1 MRPLLRCSPFLL
13 ALALVGC
20 GPDDG
25 EDGATGPAGEPASA
39 GVELEFLGRFQ
50 HRSAGGS
57 AVYDEG
63 GAEITAFDHLSERMV
78 VVNALRGGVDVIN
91 ASDPT
96 ALTLIQFVD
105 VADLVETA
113 QSLAPGSLA
122 GVNSVSIYN
131 GIAAVA
137 VEANP
142 KTDNGYIA
150 FINCATLAL
159 VGSVQVGALPDMV
172 TFSPD
177 GTRVVVANEGEPS
190 DGYAQ
195 NPAGTVSIIS
205 VAGGFAAPT
214 VQTANFTDWDVGGAR
229 NGEVA
234 GLVAKGLRFN
244 TITGAVA
251 TFSEDME
258 PEYIAIGA
266 DGATAYVTL
275 QENNA
280 IAMINLATATVT
292 TIHALGF
299 KDFGLVGNEV
309 DLGERDVDGSGG
321 AGGLINLRTWGGVY
335 GAYMPDAIAA
345 YSVGSKTYLVTAN
358 EGDAREWPSATFAD
372 VDRLSTIF
380 NGGNPLTGRLTG
392 LEGNVNLGRL
402 NILKDISTSSRVVT
416 MGARSFSIWDAAA
429 GTLVF
434 DSGSEIEQKIAQRY
448 PLYFNVSSTNN
459 TLDNR
464 SDDKGPEPEGVCI
477 GTIGTTTYAF
487 IGLERIGGIMI
498 YDITNPQAAKFVS
511 YRNDRD
517 FTQDPDEGA
526 GGPTDTNLGGDL
538 APEGLTFV
546 PAERSPTQTALLI
559 VGNEVSGTTVVY
571 EIGDLLPPDANG

>member
-1 MRPLLRCSPFLL
+1 MRPLLRCSPLL
-13 ALALVGC
+13 LVLALVGC
-20 GPDDG
+20 GPEDGDDG
-25 EDGATGPAGEPASA
+25 DTGPAGEPASA
-39 GVELEFLGRFQ
+39 GIELEFVGRFQ
-50 HRSAGGS
+50 HLDSMGGVGFDVG
-57 AVYDEG
+57 A
-63 GAEITAFDHLSERMV
+63 AEIPAFDHLSERLV
-78 VVNALRGGVDVIN
+78 VVNALRGGVDVID

-96 ALTLIQFVD
+96 ALALVPSGLVD
-105 VADLVETA
+105 VAALVETA

-122 GVNSVSIYN
+122 GVNSVNIYN

-142 KTDNGYIA
+142 KTGNGYIA

-177 GTRVVVANEGEPS
+177 GARVLVANEGEPS
-190 DGYAQ
+190 NNYAE

-205 VAGGFAAPT
+205 VTGGFAAPT
-214 VQTANFTDWDVGGAR
+214 VQTVDFTDWDVGGAR
-229 NGEVA
+229 NSEVA
-234 GLVAKGLRFN
+234 GLVTKGLRFN
-244 TITGAVA
+244 TVTGAAA
-251 TFSEDME
+251 TFSDDME
-258 PEYIAIGA
+258 PEYIAVSG
-266 DGATAYVTL
+266 GTAYVTL

-280 IAMINLATATVT
+280 IAVIDLATATVT

-299 KDFGLVGNEV
+299 KDYGLVGNEA
-309 DLGERDVDGSGG
+309 DLGERDVDGSSG

-335 GAYMPDAIAA
+335 GAYMPDAITA

-358 EGDAREWPSATFAD
+358 EGDAREWPGATFAD

-416 MGARSFSIWDAAA
+416 MGARSFSIWDAAT

-434 DSGSEIEQKIAQRY
+434 DSGSGIEQKIAQRY
-448 PLYFNVSSTNN
+448 PQYFNVSSTNN

-487 IGLERIGGIMI
+487 IGLERIGGIMV

-517 FTQDPDEGA
+517 FTETPAA
-526 GGPTDTNLGGDL
+526 GTGGDL
-538 APEGLTFV
+538 APEGMVFV
-546 PAERSPTQTALLI
+546 PAERSPTGTALVV
-559 VGNEVSGTTVVY
+559 VGFETSGTTVVY
-571 EIGDLLPPDANG
+571 EVGDLLPPDANG